1 MPPAPRTQWLLRF
14 VFGGYAGVLFALTH
28 WPRLRIDSPI
38 ERPDLY
44 AHITAFG
51 LWTAFLIAAGA
62 FGPRLSRR
70 NVVRS
75 GLVAIVYAPIDEF
88 SQAIPGLGRSVGLDD
103 LAANIGGILLAL
115 SICFLLR
122 RVRGVTE

>member
-1 MPPAPRTQWLLRF
+1 MLTAPRTQWLLRF

-28 WPRLRIDSPI
+28 WPRLRIDSSI

-51 LWTAFLIAAGA
+51 LWTALLVAAGA

-70 NVVRS
+70 NIVRS
-75 GLVAIVYAPIDEF
+75 GLVAIVYAPLDEF

-103 LAANIGGILLAL
+103 LAANIAGILLAL

>member
-1 MPPAPRTQWLLRF
+1 MPPAPRTQWFLRF

-51 LWTAFLIAAGA
+51 LWTAFLVAAGP
-62 FGPRLSRR
+62 FGTRLSRR
-70 NVVRS
+70 NIVRS
-75 GLVAIVYAPIDEF
+75 GLIAIVYAPVDEF

-103 LAANIGGILLAL
+103 LAANIAGILLAL